1 MNYAKMINFNGTPC
15 VELSAGGYNALIA
28 YEIGCNVIR
37 LRDIVN
43 SVEFFRFNDKNS
55 AQTIIDSPEVWGL
68 PTLYLP
74 TRFSDEIIKTSDAEY
89 KKKKKKKNHYSNH
102 IHGFLHKRVHTV
114 VEYKY
119 DDTHAWLKTK
129 YEFDEKD
136 EFYQHM
142 PIRFTAE
149 YTFTLS
155 DKGMQQDICFTNHSD
170 KVLPMSLGS
179 HTSIMAPFVDGAKA
193 ADIRLTVP
201 AIMRCE
207 LNERCLP
214 TENLLDLTEWDKEY
228 TEGRKIPVLQNLDND
243 MYVAGKTKLNGEDFH
258 GFIAEDKAS
267 GIKLCCEV
275 SEEYRFWI
283 IWNDCGFNG
292 YFCPEPMTAMINAP
306 NLSLPVTING
316 YKEVEKGKTFKASQ
330 RFFTTR

>member
-37 LRDIVN
+37 LRDTVN

-74 TRFSDEIIKTSDAEY
+74 NRFSDGIIKTSDAEY
-89 KKKKKKKNHYSNH
+89 RLPVNEKNHYSNH

-114 VEYKY
+114 VEYKC
-119 DDTHAWLKTK
+119 DETHAWLRTK

-136 EFYQHM
+136 EFFQHM

-179 HTSIMAPFVDGAKA
+179 HTAIMAPFVDGGKA

-214 TENLLDLTEWDKEY
+214 TENLLDLTDWDKEY
-228 TEGRKIPVLQNLDND
+228 TEGTKVPVLQNLDND

-258 GFIAEDKAS
+258 GFFAEDKAS

-275 SEEYRFWI
+275 SDEYRFWI

-306 NLSLPVTING
+306 NLSLPATING
-316 YKEVEKGKTFKASQ
+316 YKEIETEKTFKASQ
-330 RFFTTR
+330 RFFTAR